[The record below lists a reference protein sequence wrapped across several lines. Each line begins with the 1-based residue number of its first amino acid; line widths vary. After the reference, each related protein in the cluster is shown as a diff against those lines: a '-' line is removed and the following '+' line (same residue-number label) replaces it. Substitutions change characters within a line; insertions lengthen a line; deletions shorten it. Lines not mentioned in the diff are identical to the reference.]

1 MALTFIDYTAPA
13 TYSFSFDY
21 LDISNV
27 KAYVNGVPK
36 TQGVHYTVQTSPK
49 AVIFTAGNI
58 PAAGTT
64 VRIRRET
71 FRTAPLVDFNNGS
84 TLLESDLD
92 TALKQTLYINQE
104 TAELNDTT
112 LALEAGSSNFTAL
125 DSRIID
131 LANPVNAKDAT
142 NKTYVD
148 AADGVRDASIA
159 LKVSK
164 AGDTMSGA
172 LAMGNQKITGLG
184 TPTASADATT
194 KTYVDTA
201 DALKV
206 AKAGDT
212 MSGNLSMNSFKVT
225 SVGLP
230 TDPGDVATKSYADSV
245 VTPKVSK
252 SGDSMTG
259 ALSMGSNRITDL
271 ASPITNTDAA
281 SRTYVD
287 TLVAN
292 AGAFGVGQTP
302 LRWSFVATANQTN
315 FVITGATATNVNN
328 YLVFTNGAAT
338 ANYTFNAATFTITLP
353 AQAVN
358 TSVLVIAL
366 GYRLATEAPVLDG
379 SVVLAKLAANSVDAS
394 KIVDG
399 SVADAELS
407 TTGVT
412 AAEYGT
418 GDRAFV
424 RFTVNSKGRVSA
436 SSTTLLTAIPSLL
449 LQHGCH
455 VGNKIDGASA
465 NAFSTRLGFGTLSGL
480 TTGFSNLGL
489 GYMAG
494 NAVTSGAN
502 NTCVGGYNTAVLLSS
517 GNGNCVFGTN
527 TATRLTTGSANT
539 IIGVEAADYV
549 NGSSN
554 ITAVGATAAQFAST
568 TFAGETTAIGAA
580 CLRFLGT
587 GNQNTGL
594 GFEAGKNVGSG
605 SSNTYVGYRAAPVS
619 TGSNNV
625 IVGREAALV
634 LTSGN
639 QNIFMGDQARHELTS
654 GSNNVFIGHLVGV
667 GSGATESNAI
677 RLGNANTATFRVKE
691 GFITTFTGS
700 SDARDKKDILPLQWG
715 LDFIKKMNP
724 VTFEWNSRNGL
735 MRGPKTCGFIAQ
747 ELDAVETEFNST
759 EFTNIVDKSNPDS
772 LSIAVGPS
780 NIIPI
785 LVKAIQDLSAQVEEL
800 KLQTA

>member
-71 FRTAPLVDFNNGS
+71 FRTSPLVDFNNGS

-148 AADGVRDASIA
+148 TADGVRDASIA

-302 LRWSFVATANQTN
+302 LRWTFVATANQTN

-338 ANYTFNAATFTITLP
+338 ANYTFNAATSTITLP

-366 GYRLATEAPVLDG
+366 GYRLATEAPVLEG
-379 SVVLAKLAANSVDAS
+379 SVTLAKLAANSVDAS

-455 VGNKIDGASA
+455 VGNKVDGAGA
-465 NAFSTRLGFGTLSGL
+465 NAFSTRLGFGALSGL
-480 TTGFSNLGL
+480 TTGFSNLGI

-494 NAVTSGAN
+494 NGVTTGAN
-502 NTCVGGYNTAVLLSS
+502 NTCVGGYNTAVLLST

-527 TATRLTTGSANT
+527 TATRLTTGGANT
-539 IIGVEAADYV
+539 ILGVEAADYI
-549 NGSSN
+549 NSSN
-554 ITAVGATAAQFAST
+554 NVTAVGAAAAQFEST
-568 TFAGETTAIGAA
+568 SNAGGTTAKGAGCLKALGIGEFNTGVGYRAGEA
-580 CLRFLGT
+580 
-587 GNQNTGL
+587 N
-594 GFEAGKNVGSG
+594 GSG
-605 SSNTYVGYRAAPVS
+605 SQNTYVGFQAGLVNTSPR
-619 TGSNNV
+619 NV
-625 IVGREAALV
+625 FIGYNAGQV
-634 LTSGN
+634 LTSGGDNILIGDRAGN
-639 QNIFMGDQARHELTS
+639 QLTTS
-654 GSNNVFIGHLVGV
+654 TNNVFIGQLCGL
-667 GSGATESNAI
+667 SEGAVLSNQV
-677 RLGNANTATFRVKE
+677 RLGNVATTQFRIAE
-691 GFITTFTGS
+691 GFVTAFTGR
-700 SDARDKKDILPLQWG
+700 SDARDKKNIHTIQWG
-715 LDFIKKMNP
+715 LDFVKKLNP
-724 VTFEWNSRNGL
+724 VTFEWDSRNGSIK
-735 MRGPKTCGFIAQ
+735 GQKTCGFVAQ
-747 ELDAVETEFNST
+747 EMDAVETEFNSA
-759 EFTNIVDKSNPDS
+759 EFTKIVDKSNPDN
-772 LSIAVGPS
+772 LSISVGPS

-785 LVKAIQDLSAQVEEL
+785 LVKAIQDLSSQVEEL

>member
-58 PAAGTT
+58 PAAGAT

-131 LANPVNAKDAT
+131 LANPVNAKDAA

-148 AADGVRDASIA
+148 TADNLRL
-159 LKVSK
+159 LKS
-164 AGDTMSGA
+164 GDTMSGA
-172 LAMGNQKITGLG
+172 LAMGNQKVTGLG
-184 TPTASADATT
+184 APTVGTDATT

-259 ALSMGSNRITDL
+259 ALSMGSNRITNL
-271 ASPITNTDAA
+271 ASPITNTDAT

-302 LRWSFVATANQTN
+302 LRWTFVATANQTN
-315 FVITGATATNVNN
+315 FVITGATASNVNN

-338 ANYTFNAATFTITLP
+338 ANYTFNAATSTITLP
-353 AQAVN
+353 AQPVN
-358 TSVLVIAL
+358 TSVLVIAI

-379 SVVLAKLAANSVDAS
+379 SVTLAKLAADSVDS
-394 KIVDG
+394 TKIVDG
-399 SVADAELS
+399 SVGNNELS
-407 TTGVT
+407 LSGATGG
-412 AAEYGT
+412 EYGT
-418 GDRAFV
+418 GDRAFI
-424 RFTVNSKGRVSA
+424 RFTVNSKGRISA
-436 SSTTLLTAIPSLL
+436 AASTLLTDIPGLL

-455 VGNKIDGASA
+455 VGNKLNNTNGL
-465 NAFSTRLGFGTLSGL
+465 AFSTRLGYGALSGL
-480 TTGFSNLGL
+480 TTGFSNLGI

-494 NAVTSGAN
+494 NAMAGGSN

-527 TATRLTTGSANT
+527 TATRLTTGGANT
-539 IIGVEAADYV
+539 ILGVEAADYI
-549 NGSSN
+549 NSSN
-554 ITAVGATAAQFAST
+554 NVTAVGAAAAQFAST
-568 TFAGETTAIGAA
+568 SYAGGTTAIGAG
-580 CLRFLGT
+580 CLKALGV
-587 GNQNTGL
+587 GQFNTGV
-594 GFEAGKNVGSG
+594 GYRAGEANGSG
-605 SSNTYVGYRAAPVS
+605 SQNTYVGFQAGVVNPS
-619 TGSNNV
+619 SGNV
-625 IVGREAALV
+625 FVGYNAGQV
-634 LTSGN
+634 LTSGGSN
-639 QNIFMGDQARHELTS
+639 VLIGDRVGSQLTTAT
-654 GSNNVFIGHLVGV
+654 NNVFIGQLVGL
-667 GSGATESNAI
+667 SEGASISNQVRI
-677 RLGNANTATFRVKE
+677 GNVATTQFRIAE
-691 GFITTFTGS
+691 GFITAFTGR
-700 SDARDKKDILPLQWG
+700 SDARDKKNIYTIQWG
-715 LDFIKKMNP
+715 LDFIKKLNP
-724 VTFEWNSRNGL
+724 VTFEWDSRNGAVK
-735 MRGPKTCGFIAQ
+735 GQKTCGFIAQ
-747 ELDAVETEFNST
+747 EMDAVETEFNSA
-759 EFTNIVDKSNPDS
+759 EFTNIVDKSNPDN
-772 LSIAVGPS
+772 LSISVGPS

>member
-49 AVIFTAGNI
+49 AVVFTAGNTP
-58 PAAGTT
+58 PAGAV

-104 TAELNDTT
+104 TSELNDTT

-148 AADGVRDASIA
+148 SADNLR
-159 LKVSK
+159 LLK

-184 TPTASADATT
+184 APAAGTDATT

-206 AKAGDT
+206 TKSGDS
-212 MSGNLSMNSFKVT
+212 MSGNLNMNSFKVT

-271 ASPITNTDAA
+271 ANPITNTDAA

-287 TLVAN
+287 TLVSN

-302 LRWSFVATANQTN
+302 LRWTFVATANQTN
-315 FVITGATATNVNN
+315 FVITGATASNVNN

-338 ANYTFNAATFTITLP
+338 SNYTFNAATSTITLP
-353 AQAVN
+353 AQPVN
-358 TSVLVIAL
+358 TSVLVIAI
-366 GYRLATEAPVLDG
+366 GFRLATEAPVLDG
-379 SVVLAKLAANSVDAS
+379 SVTLAKLAADSVDAS

-399 SVADAELS
+399 SVGNNELS
-407 TTGVT
+407 LSGATGG
-412 AAEYGT
+412 EYGT

-424 RFTVNSKGRVSA
+424 KFTVNSKGRISA
-436 SSTTLLTAIPSLL
+436 AAATLLTDIPGLL

-455 VGNKIDGASA
+455 VGNKLNNTNGL
-465 NAFSTRLGFGTLSGL
+465 AFSTRLGYGALSSL
-480 TTGFSNLGL
+480 TTGFSNLGI

-494 NAVTSGAN
+494 NGMAGGAN

-527 TATRLTTGSANT
+527 TATRLTSGGANT
-539 IIGVEAADYV
+539 ILGVEAADYI
-549 NGSSN
+549 NSSN
-554 ITAVGATAAQFAST
+554 NVTAVGAAAAQFAST
-568 TFAGETTAIGAA
+568 SFAGGTTAIGAG
-580 CLRFLGT
+580 CLKLLGT
-587 GNQNTGL
+587 GQFNTGV
-594 GFEAGKNVGSG
+594 GYRAGERNGSG
-605 SSNTYVGYRAAPVS
+605 SQNTYVGYQAGLVNTSAD
-619 TGSNNV
+619 NV
-625 IVGREAALV
+625 FIGYNAGQV
-634 LTSGN
+634 LTSGG
-639 QNIFMGDQARHELTS
+639 QNIIIGERAGHQLTS
-654 GSNNVFIGHLVGV
+654 STNNVFIGQLCGL
-667 GSGATESNAI
+667 SEGAVLSNQV
-677 RLGNANTATFRVKE
+677 RLGNVATTQFRIAE
-691 GFITTFTGS
+691 GFVTAFTGR
-700 SDARDKKDILPLQWG
+700 SDARDKKNIHTIQWG
-715 LDFIKKMNP
+715 LDFVKKLNP
-724 VTFEWNSRNGL
+724 VTFEWDSRNGSIK
-735 MRGPKTCGFIAQ
+735 GQKTCGFVAQ
-747 ELDAVETEFNST
+747 EMDAVETEFNSA
-759 EFTNIVDKSNPDS
+759 EFTKIVDKSNPDN
-772 LSIAVGPS
+772 LSISVGPS